1 MQEKNMIMQNEII
14 LNIDGKNIGG
24 DNPIYFIAE
33 GGLNHNGDL
42 KIAKKII
49 EQAHESGADAI
60 KFQTYKTEKFLT
72 TKSQYF
78 KFFKDV
84 ELSYEEFAEINDYAK
99 TVGITFFSAPFDVES
114 AIELKKLKVPCFK
127 IASSDITNTPLLK
140 SIAQMKL
147 PMIISTGLSTLSE
160 VEEATKICISE
171 NNRQLMLLHCVAD
184 YPTKPKDSNL
194 LAINTMKKKFD
205 YPIGYSDNGE
215 STLVDIVAVSLGAK
229 IIEKHFTLDK
239 KMDGPDHSFSIDPVG
254 LKKLI
259 LEIQMIEQIKGDG
272 EKVPRTSEINNIQ
285 EIRKSVMASIKIEK
299 GVVFTQENL
308 AIKRPAIGLE
318 PNQLEKILGKRASKK
333 ISKDSP
339 INISDIM

>member
-1 MQEKNMIMQNEII
+1 MNMDNEII

-24 DNPIYFIAE
+24 NNPTYVIAE
-33 GGLNHNGDL
+33 GGLNHNGHL
-42 KIAKKII
+42 KTAKKII

-60 KFQTYKTEKFLT
+60 KFQTYKSEKFLS

-78 KFFKDV
+78 NFFKDV
-84 ELSYEEFAEINDYAK
+84 ELSYDEFAEINDYAK
-99 TVGITFFSAPFDVES
+99 TVGITFFSAPFDIES
-114 AIELKKLKVPCFK
+114 AIELKKLKVPCIK

-160 VEEATKICISE
+160 VEEATKTCISE
-171 NNRQLMLLHCVAD
+171 NNRQLMLLHCIAD
-184 YPTKPKDSNL
+184 YPTRPKDANL
-194 LAINTMKKKFD
+194 LAIHTMKKKFN

-215 STLVDIVAVSLGAK
+215 STLVDIVAVSMGAK

-239 KMDGPDHSFSIDPVG
+239 KMVGPDHSFSIDPIG
-254 LKKLI
+254 LTKLI
-259 LEIQMIEQIKGDG
+259 SEIRIIEEIKGDG
-272 EKVPRTSEINNIQ
+272 EKIPQPSEINNIQ
-285 EIRKSVMASIKIEK
+285 EIRKSIMASTEIEK

-308 AIKRPAIGLE
+308 AIKRPATGLE
-318 PNQLEKILGKRASKK
+318 PNQLEKILGKRASKR

-339 INISDIM
+339 IDISDII